1 MNISFLRFLKREKA
15 AVASAVT
22 ASSPSATTFE
32 KPASERLGKTVMPNT
47 SRYVGAD
54 AAASFP
60 LAPETGAAATGSGNL
75 PIGFASPGAAAM
87 PAIVPRKISLGAN
100 GTISATP
107 RFSQPDDTAQA
118 IAERKIA
125 LQLADLLPQIA
136 PELLQAQAIDLERRV
151 LFHASELERGMASGH
166 PTATL
171 RSIYQQA
178 PELFTRAIT
187 EADPTQVALPF
198 GKVLEQFASFQVR
211 PDQMRT
217 NDLPQVETPFLQVAM
232 EDEKRF
238 RTSTAA
244 IARVEPP
251 ATSTPP
257 AASATEAAP
266 VTQSGPVIAA
276 PKIPTSPAP
285 AAPILSATTKP
296 IAERKTIAPIRL
308 PIPTPA
314 KNENGPA
321 AADASAEP
329 RSTIHLPTPQTPA
342 KITSNGTGAPA
353 SERVPASSG
362 PPVPT
367 LPSPF
372 APAPLS
378 RIPLKVTSPSNDLR
392 EALHPQD
399 WSVRPAP
406 PEKLPALEHEGSIQL
421 PLREVLNGVPPFQ
434 LSGPPLDQ
442 LPATARIEFPI
453 ALIKPQLSSGR
464 VEVSPAQF
472 QAALPEEFRRQFQL
486 EDQATPIPLP
496 LPEILKNLPNE
507 SLQLRGDQEET
518 EVETFFETPFSQK
531 ATEDAERL
539 KVPSGPVA
547 KATVTDPASPSAGG
561 VEPGPPEAPRATL
574 APKISLQPAAEP
586 ASAPIATAALDPK
599 SIVARAS
606 SLPGVQACA
615 IVFSDGLSL
624 AGNIPP
630 DYEVDALCAITPAI
644 MKRMDA
650 QMTAAKLG
658 ALTGITVFCER
669 AGVTLFA
676 HGNICLA
683 ALHARGEEIN
693 CAARARLGQFAE
705 ELARTYAPADS

>member
-1 MNISFLRFLKREKA
+1 MNIPFLRFLKREKA
-15 AVASAVT
+15 AIASAPT
-22 ASSPSATTFE
+22 TSSPSATTFE
-32 KPASERLGKTVMPNT
+32 KPASERLGKTVMPNA

-60 LAPETGAAATGSGNL
+60 LTPETGAAAMGSGNL

-87 PAIVPRKISLGAN
+87 PAIAPRKISLGAN
-100 GTISATP
+100 GAISATP
-107 RFSQPDDTAQA
+107 RFSSPDETAQA

-136 PELLQAQAIDLERRV
+136 PELLQAQPIDPERRV
-151 LFHASELERGMASGH
+151 LFHASELERGMTSGH

-217 NDLPQVETPFLQVAM
+217 NDVPQVETPFLQVAM

-238 RTSTAA
+238 RSSTAP
-244 IARVEPP
+244 IPRPEPP
-251 ATSTPP
+251 VPSMRP
-257 AASATEAAP
+257 AASATAAAP
-266 VTQSGPVIAA
+266 VAEPA
-276 PKIPTSPAP
+276 PIMAPPKLPTSPPP
-285 AAPILSATTKP
+285 AAAAPSPTTAP
-296 IAERKTIAPIRL
+296 IAERKPIAPIRL
-308 PIPTPA
+308 PIPAPA
-314 KNENGPA
+314 KNGIGTA
-321 AADASAEP
+321 ATDAPAEP
-329 RSTIHLPTPQTPA
+329 RTAVRLPTPPTPA
-342 KITSNGTGAPA
+342 KITSNGTGEPA

-372 APAPLS
+372 APAPLA
-378 RIPLKVTSPSNDLR
+378 RIPFKMTPPSNDLR
-392 EALHPQD
+392 EGVHSQD
-399 WSVRPAP
+399 WSVGPAR
-406 PEKLPALEHEGSIQL
+406 PEKLPVPDHEGSIQL
-421 PLREVLNGVPPFQ
+421 RLREVLSAVPPFQ
-434 LSGPPLDQ
+434 LSGPPLDE
-442 LPATARIEFPI
+442 LPETARIEFPI

-472 QAALPEEFRRQFQL
+472 QAALPEEFRAQFDL
-486 EDQATPIPLP
+486 EDQVTPIPLP

-507 SLQLRGDQEET
+507 SLQIRGDQEET
-518 EVETFFETPFSQK
+518 EVGTFFETPFSQK
-531 ATEDAERL
+531 AAEDAERL
-539 KVPSGPVA
+539 KVRSGPIA
-547 KATVTDPASPSAGG
+547 KATVTDPAPRSAGD
-561 VEPGPPEAPRATL
+561 VEADPPEAPPPTV
-574 APKISLQPAAEP
+574 APKISLQPAAET
-586 ASAPIATAALDPK
+586 ASPPLATAALDPK
-599 SIVARAS
+599 AVVAQAS

-630 DYEVDALCAITPAI
+630 DYDVDALCAITPAI

-683 ALHARGEEIN
+683 ALNAPGEEID
-693 CAARARLGQFAE
+693 CEARARLGQFAE
-705 ELARTYAPADS
+705 ELARTYAPPAS